1 MVTGCC
7 VTWKLP
13 IWNWEPVAYA
23 ATMVRRRR
31 QGHGWIGRIL
41 VTMAGLL
48 VTGLA
53 AAPAAYMLWPIGAP
67 VAPDAPSLPVSVGGV
82 SFNVPPAAI
91 RFKLQRKSGSHPRID
106 MTFVWPQLT
115 PPDPSIKPQPSDTPD
130 VPDRLF
136 VTIAASDSTLP
147 PLERFKVIYPR
158 YLDAAPVVGPDG
170 LSTQVFRDGTA
181 YQGEDLIH
189 DPLRLE
195 QFLLRCTRLTS
206 LTPPMCLHERRIGG
220 ADITGR
226 FSRVWL
232 SDFRAGF
239 VGIEGMI

>member
-1 MVTGCC
+1 MGPDDSG
-7 VTWKLP
+7 L
-13 IWNWEPVAYA
+13 EPVAYA
-23 ATMVRRRR
+23 ATMGRRRR
-31 QGHGWIGRIL
+31 QGRGLIGRIL
-41 VTMAGLL
+41 VILAGLI

-106 MTFVWPQLT
+106 MTFVWPSLT

-130 VPDRLF
+130 VTDRLF

-158 YLDAAPVVGPDG
+158 YLDAAPVVGTDG

-189 DPLRLE
+189 DPLRPE

-220 ADITGR
+220 AEITVR
-226 FSRVWL
+226 FPREWL
-232 SDFRAGF
+232 TDWRKVSEGIERLIAGF
-239 VGIEGMI
+239 KPQV

>member
-1 MVTGCC
+1 MGPDDSG
-7 VTWKLP
+7 L
-13 IWNWEPVAYA
+13 EPVAYA
-23 ATMVRRRR
+23 ATMGRRRR
-31 QGHGWIGRIL
+31 QGRGLIGRIL
-41 VTMAGLL
+41 VILAGLI

-106 MTFVWPQLT
+106 MTFVWPSLT

-130 VPDRLF
+130 VTDRLF

-158 YLDAAPVVGPDG
+158 YLDAAPVVGTDG

-189 DPLRLE
+189 DPLRPE

-220 ADITGR
+220 ADITVR
-226 FSRVWL
+226 FPREWL
-232 SDFRAGF
+232 TDWRTVSEGIERLIAGF
-239 VGIEGMI
+239 KPQV